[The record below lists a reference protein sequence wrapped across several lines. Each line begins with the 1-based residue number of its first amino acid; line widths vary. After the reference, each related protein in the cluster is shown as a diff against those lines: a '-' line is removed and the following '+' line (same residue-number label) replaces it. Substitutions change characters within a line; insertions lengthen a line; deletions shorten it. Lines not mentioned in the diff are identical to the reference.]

1 MSLNLVE
8 QANELLRKLP
18 CYYREMENC
27 LTQGQWALTPEG
39 QEKRSEAI
47 IHIQIFRPRVG
58 DDIHEFIKKYYR
70 YARERNEEV
79 EVVVGG
85 VKIRIRPD
93 DTATEEDLIGTYHHE
108 LDRKMDEY
116 WNSPEG
122 IKEKTKQAKEEVLR
136 RRNKTS

>member
-1 MSLNLVE
+1 MVE
-8 QANELLRKLP
+8 T
-18 CYYREMENC
+18 
-27 LTQGQWALTPEG
+27 TQHQPEG
-39 QEKRSEAI
+39 QEKRPEANL
-47 IHIQIFRPRVG
+47 HIQSFHPQSG
-58 DDIHEFIKKYYR
+58 EDIHEFIRKYYR

-108 LDRKMDEY
+108 LERKMEEY

-122 IKEKTKQAKEEVLR
+122 IREKMKQAKEEVLR